1 MKFVRLSLVL
11 LAVLL
16 VARLVLYRNP
26 RLVRSQTQSGIGNA
40 CCGEPDSI
48 APREIDFPY
57 YSLRDGFSSMLLLVS
72 DSPRPMDLTVAVRG
86 LMGETVLAPLSIQ
99 PQEKLAVDV
108 RHLLEEQKADVNGA
122 LAEGSIAVYFM
133 GTIMPLAGQL
143 TMTNP
148 ALSLVHESEMVEND
162 PGHSDI
168 PPVLN
173 GLWWGIGGGRDARIM
188 VSNTAGQPVMAD
200 VFLDFQG
207 NRHESATLSFLANET
222 KVLSITR
229 LLGDLNAS
237 PAQAPEGGI
246 TILTRGPKPTLIANG
261 KILDPATGFST
272 SLNFPLPQV
281 QRVSALHASGVPIGK
296 PTPESPFAKMGTFV
310 PHVVVRNLAGS
321 TQIVTVTVEYPSPQ
335 KEPQEPAAPL
345 QPNHSGAPDD
355 PIANQDGSHSPAT
368 A

>member
-11 LAVLL
+11 VAVLL
-16 VARLVLYRNP
+16 MASLALYRNP
-26 RLVRSQTQSGIGNA
+26 RFARGQTQNGSRRVA
-40 CCGEPDSI
+40 CCGEARPT

-57 YSLRDGFSSMLLLVS
+57 FSLRDGFNSTLLLVS
-72 DSPRPMDLTVAVRG
+72 DSPKPMDLTVAVRS
-86 LMGETVLAPLSIQ
+86 LMGETILAPMSIQ

-108 RHLLEEQKADVNGA
+108 RNLLTEQKADVNGPF
-122 LAEGSIAVYFM
+122 AEGSIAVYFE

-143 TMTNP
+143 TITNS

-168 PPVLN
+168 PPALN
-173 GLWWGIGGGRDARIM
+173 GLWWGLGGGRDARIM

-207 NRHESATLSFLANET
+207 RRHESGPLSFLANET
-222 KVLSITR
+222 KVLSITK

-246 TILTRGPKPTLIANG
+246 TILTRGPKPTVIANG
-261 KILDPATGFST
+261 KILDLGTGFST

-281 QRVSALHASGVPIGK
+281 QHTSALHASGVPIGK
-296 PTPESPFAKMGTFV
+296 PTAGSPFARMGTFI
-310 PHVVVRNLAGS
+310 PHVVVRNLAAS
-321 TQIVTVTVEYPSPQ
+321 AQIVTITVEYPSPE
-335 KEPQEPAAPL
+335 KEPQQVAASHCVRPL
-345 QPNHSGAPDD
+345 RR
-355 PIANQDGSHSPAT
+355 T
-368 A
+368 